1 MTRST
6 SIVWPLSALLL
17 LPLLASA
24 CVDFAIPIDDDEIL
38 GAYLD
43 GGREAMGDELG
54 RLDELAYPEIIDPMD
69 PNYCPYASSGLPA
82 LTSSALVRASSFEP
96 YGDLFGAIDL
106 MCETPGVGE
115 ELGWRLETP
124 VGVELQARLFAKW
137 DATLTLAHDGCRAG
151 HVLACAPDRL
161 DVVLGS
167 ARNWLFLESLD
178 TELSGAFDLLIALN
192 HRDGHED
199 CPVAGEIR
207 LSSVSGW
214 PLQGAGEGGCYRQMV
229 VRDDTRAARDDVYLP
244 CAASPDPLGG
254 APDHIWRLVSDG
266 ASASRRVSLSLAP
279 EGWDAT
285 LAVTAAPCGA
295 ASRLIDCDDDAS
307 STEEIADLVLFPG
320 DPVFVIVDGVG
331 EAIRDGQA
339 SGAYDLIVRVEEACP

>member
-6 SIVWPLSALLL
+6 PKLWSLPALLL
-17 LPLLASA
+17 LLLVVPA
-24 CVDFAIPIDDDEIL
+24 CVDFAIPMDDEEIL

-54 RLDELAYPEIIDPMD
+54 RLDELAYPETIDPMD
-69 PNYCPYASSGLPA
+69 PNYCPYATSGLPA

-96 YGDLFGAIDL
+96 YGDLFGAIDFI
-106 MCETPGVGE
+106 CETPGVGA

-124 VGVELQARLFAKW
+124 IGVELQVRLFAKW
-137 DATLTLAHDGCRAG
+137 DAVLTLAHDGCRAG
-151 HVLACAPDRL
+151 HVLTCAPERL

-178 TELSGAFDLLIALN
+178 PELTGAFDLLIALN

-214 PLQGAGEGGCYRQMV
+214 PLQGAEGGSCYRQMV
-229 VRDDTRAARDDVYLP
+229 IRDDTRAARDDVYLP
-244 CAASPDPLGG
+244 CAASADPLGG
-254 APDHIWRLVSDG
+254 APDHIWRLVSDD
-266 ASASRRVSLSLAP
+266 APASRRVSLSLAP

-295 ASRLIDCDDDAS
+295 TSRLIDCDDDVS
-307 STEEIADLVLFPG
+307 SSEEIADLVLFPG
-320 DPVFVIVDGVG
+320 DPVYVIVDGAG
-331 EAIRDGQA
+331 EALLDGRA
-339 SGAYDLIVRVEEACP
+339 AGVYDLVVRVDEACP